1 MSIRATLSRLGIDPY
16 LFFLLGTVA
25 LAAVLPA
32 RGLAAVAV
40 GHAVHWVVALLFFVY
55 GAKLSTSEVLRGLL
69 HWRLQGLV
77 FACTF
82 ILFPILGLVA
92 VHLLGNALP
101 PPLATGLV
109 FVAILPST
117 VQSSIAFTSIARGN
131 VPAALCA
138 ASVSNL
144 AGMVITPLLVML
156 LLHAKGGFSAGALE
170 DIALQLLL
178 PFVAGQLAR
187 PALSPFLKRHR
198 LITTIVDRGSIL
210 VVVYAAFSAG
220 MVGGIWSRVSPES
233 LALVMLVDAA
243 LLALVLLVTSLT
255 GTLGFSREDRI
266 TIIFCGSK
274 KSLASGI
281 PMANILFPAATVG
294 LIVVPLMLFHQL
306 QLFVCTLIAQRF
318 ARERAP
324 APDNGAQ
331 APAPRGLVSLAAKPA
346 R

>member
-25 LAAVLPA
+25 LAALLPA
-32 RGLAAVAV
+32 RGLAAVVV

-69 HWRLQGLV
+69 HWRLQGAV

-82 ILFPILGLVA
+82 ILFPALGLIA
-92 VHLLGNALP
+92 VTLLGSALP
-101 PPLATGLV
+101 PPLATGIL
-109 FVAILPST
+109 FVAVLPST

-131 VPAALCA
+131 VPAALCS

-144 AGMVITPLLVML
+144 AGMIITPLLVML

-170 DIALQLLL
+170 DIALQLLA
-178 PFVAGQLAR
+178 PFAAGQLLR
-187 PALSPFLKRHR
+187 PILGPVLKRHR

-243 LLALVLLVTSLT
+243 LLALVLTVTSLA
-255 GTLGFSREDRI
+255 GALGFSREDRI
-266 TIIFCGSK
+266 TLIFCGSK

-281 PMANILFPAATVG
+281 PMANILFPAQTVG
-294 LIVVPLMLFHQL
+294 LIVLPLMLFHQF

-318 ARERAP
+318 ARAPEAAP
-324 APDNGAQ
+324 APAIA
-331 APAPRGLVSLAAKPA
+331 APESRLAA
-346 R
+346 